1 MKTEADWQSIAR
13 EEMRFFGS
21 VSAAI
26 SHEINNRFAVINE
39 KAGLLQDLA
48 GMMVRGKEVDPERI
62 QVQSG
67 KIAEQVRMAK
77 LVVKNLNRFAHSV
90 DVEQAEV
97 DVTELIEF
105 VTALY
110 SRKAEMADARLK
122 VTKSPE
128 PAMVTTSPFA
138 LEALIGRGIEIALS
152 TSGESRVVAI
162 DAHAIS
168 GGVVVRFGGLEGLG
182 ETLDFPEAAK
192 ITALLECLEASVRS
206 EADGTALLLEIPDQ
220 QLSLHGRT
228 A

>member
-1 MKTEADWQSIAR
+1 MKADADWQSVAR
-13 EEMRFFGS
+13 EEVKFFGS

-48 GMMVRGKEVDPERI
+48 GMMLRGKEVDPERI
-62 QVQSG
+62 QVQSR

-90 DVEQAEV
+90 DVDQAEI
-97 DVTELIEF
+97 DVAETIEF

-110 SRKAEMADARLK
+110 SRKAEMVDARLT
-122 VTKSPE
+122 VSE
-128 PAMVTTSPFA
+128 SCEDVSVTTSPFA
-138 LEALIGRGIEIALS
+138 LETLIGRGIEIALS
-152 TSGESRVVAI
+152 KIGESGAVSIAAQATSGGARL
-162 DAHAIS
+162 
-168 GGVVVRFGGLEGLG
+168 RFGGLDRMAEPL
-182 ETLDFPEAAK
+182 ELPEEAE
-192 ITALLECLEASVRS
+192 IPALLECLGASFR
-206 EADGTALLLEIPDQ
+206 AATDGTALLLDIPDQ